1 MKAINRERLIFPAD
15 IVFNSMEFPCEGNML
30 FCFFGNVGW
39 LRAED
44 QTVLTL
50 DKRVVTHNSRISVSQ
65 DPDRDMWRLHIRQI
79 KYSDRGCYMCQIN
92 TTNMKKQVGCIDVQ
106 ENNELPPPV
115 HSLEV
120 MIFHHI
126 GECICVSQSRL
137 VWKLKEFRLAF
148 CDFGLEMKRKY
159 IPKNKYNL

>member
-1 MKAINRERLIFPAD
+1 MSHFQ
-15 IVFNSMEFPCEGNML
+15 
-30 FCFFGNVGW
+30 VGW

-106 ENNELPPPV
+106 GEFGSVIIQFFFGFSFALFNRFMEKKETGKTALT
-115 HSLEV
+115 SLYT
-120 MIFHHI
+120 
-126 GECICVSQSRL
+126 L
-137 VWKLKEFRLAF
+137 L
-148 CDFGLEMKRKY
+148 
-159 IPKNKYNL
+159 